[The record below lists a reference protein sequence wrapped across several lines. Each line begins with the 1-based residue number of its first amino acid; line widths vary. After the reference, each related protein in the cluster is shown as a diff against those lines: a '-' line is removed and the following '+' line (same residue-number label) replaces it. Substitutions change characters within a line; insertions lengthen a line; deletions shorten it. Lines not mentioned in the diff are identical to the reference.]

1 MHHPALVASGV
12 DSYLKLVAMNFNLN
26 EVSPAWL
33 ALVPD
38 LQDILN
44 AVRAIPPDRWRERL
58 AEVLDFAYRVRFAR
72 ILMNHPATREMEALA
87 LHLEDVADDADR
99 AATLDALSIRYA
111 SRWRMLRNVLEDR
124 LAVRECSIPEIVTQ
138 RRKVRPILEEIRA
151 KNRLSQ
157 QQLTDQFGL
166 EGAELSRI
174 FGLLEGW
181 ELVVRDKMAEEQWL
195 FLGPRAGEVIGSN
208 VVPFSRRGI
217 LPGAEKQ
224 DVDTVLAVRRQA

>member
-1 MHHPALVASGV
+1 M
-12 DSYLKLVAMNFNLN
+12 DFNLD

-87 LHLEDVADDADR
+87 LHLEDVADDSDR

-124 LAVRECSIPEIVTQ
+124 LAVRELAIPEIVTQ
-138 RRKVRPILEEIRA
+138 RHKVHFILEKLRA
-151 KNRLSQ
+151 ENRLSQ

-174 FGLLEGW
+174 LGLLEGW
-181 ELVVRDKMAEEQWL
+181 ELVVRNKMAEEQWL

-208 VVPFSRRGI
+208 VIPFPRRGVI
-217 LPGAEKQ
+217 PGSETRNVKE
-224 DVDTVLAVRRQA
+224 VLAVG